1 MNPGSPK
8 KHIFVVG
15 IDEAG
20 RGPLAGPVAVGAC
33 RIRRGKENLFKGFR
47 DSKKLSEKNRE
58 AWLFRMREWKK
69 AGVIDYTVC
78 FASARMIDREG
89 IVPAVRSALAR
100 ALAKLAL
107 DSGKT
112 LVLLDGGLKAPIIF
126 KNQKTIIRGDE
137 KEPSIALASI
147 AAKVSR
153 DRLMKRLAKKYP
165 KYAFEVHKGYGTL
178 IHRTAIRAFGL
189 SPEHRLSFCRN
200 V

>member
-1 MNPGSPK
+1 MSRSSPE

-33 RIRRGKENLFKGFR
+33 RIRRGEERRFAGFR

-58 AWLFRMREWKK
+58 AWLLRMREWKK
-69 AGVIDYTVC
+69 EGVIDYAVC
-78 FASARMIDREG
+78 FASARVIDREG

-100 ALAKLAL
+100 ALGKLVP
-107 DSGKT
+107 DSGNT
-112 LVLLDGGLKAPIIF
+112 QVLLDGGLKAPSEF
-126 KNQKTIIRGDE
+126 KNQKTIIKGDE

-178 IHRTAIRAFGL
+178 VHRTAIRAFGL
-189 SPEHRLSFCRN
+189 SPEHRISFCRN